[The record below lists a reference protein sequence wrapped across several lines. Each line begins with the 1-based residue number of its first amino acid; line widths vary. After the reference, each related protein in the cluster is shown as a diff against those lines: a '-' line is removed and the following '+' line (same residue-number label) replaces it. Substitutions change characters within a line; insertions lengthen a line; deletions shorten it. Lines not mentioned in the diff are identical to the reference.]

1 MSCFIES
8 AVMDSMKQEVQDD
21 LQNIA
26 SFAFGVVMT
35 KRWRERRQCD
45 DVCHLTKKKKKKEKK
60 LTLPREKISALDSS
74 PRVLLSPLLQCPK
87 QWQPFALRT
96 SQCCLCSKQCN
107 EPRRVLLCEPHGWFF
122 FRVSAGDRMKR
133 DTCAA
138 AIALL
143 LLSAAHCNDRSP
155 PGRPVLLG
163 CRSPEKETF
172 TCRWEPGVDGGLPT
186 AHRLYYQRERLEG
199 THECPDYRSAGSNSC
214 FFDRSHTSI
223 WVDYYLTVVASN
235 MLGNATSDVFK
246 VDVMEIVKPD
256 APERVTLT
264 AEDRADSPSLR
275 VSWEHPRD
283 VDAGSGW
290 VTPEYQIRARR
301 RRRAGDAADWKEY
314 KAGAQTHF
322 TLYGVHPGAAFEVQA
337 RCRLDRGSWSSWSDS
352 SYAEIPDRVGR
363 DGPFWTSLSA
373 LSGLLFLSA
382 VCAVVTKRKS
392 VMRFLLPPVPGPKIR
407 GLDFQLI
414 KVACPNPAPPPNAR
428 ANERRRFLP
437 GRSTGRLCRRVDHPP
452 GLPSRGGAEG
462 PRHRAPHRVG
472 RGRRSSAEEPG
483 RFRRP
488 RLGRPAKERRGGKQ
502 GRAGGRR
509 RPPVNKQ
516 GRRRL

>member
-246 VDVMEIVKPD
+246 VDVMEIARRPRTRHAD
-256 APERVTLT
+256 GGGPSGQSEPARELGASPRRGRRVRLGHAGISDPGQTT
-264 AEDRADSPSLR
+264 PPS
-275 VSWEHPRD
+275 
-283 VDAGSGW
+283 G
-290 VTPEYQIRARR
+290 RR
-301 RRRAGDAADWKEY
+301 RRLEGDRLQAQREASRWLGVSRPSRANPADDFALGKKKQNARRSAKRKISPKEDTS
-314 KAGAQTHF
+314 GLSPVGGPEHF
-322 TLYGVHPGAAFEVQA
+322 TVL
-337 RCRLDRGSWSSWSDS
+337 
-352 SYAEIPDRVGR
+352 
-363 DGPFWTSLSA
+363 
-373 LSGLLFLSA
+373 
-382 VCAVVTKRKS
+382 
-392 VMRFLLPPVPGPKIR
+392 
-407 GLDFQLI
+407 
-414 KVACPNPAPPPNAR
+414 
-428 ANERRRFLP
+428 
-437 GRSTGRLCRRVDHPP
+437 
-452 GLPSRGGAEG
+452 
-462 PRHRAPHRVG
+462 
-472 RGRRSSAEEPG
+472 
-483 RFRRP
+483 
-488 RLGRPAKERRGGKQ
+488 
-502 GRAGGRR
+502 
-509 RPPVNKQ
+509 PVNSLFGFFLCSQRVSVPK
-516 GRRRL
+516 